1 MGKGKS
7 KCPKPCNSICPSVS
21 RILGLVTLPSQW
33 HTGCVSPICC
43 VVQNHLWENSV
54 PILSSLW
61 LVLICSNV
69 YMVYQLWLIYT
80 YVNARVYVYGSDVFK
95 YISTAQYYICNNKLY
110 YACKSAFQF
119 KHAFNFE
126 NLGKQMSMCKDIQAY
141 TRLPKKEAHFQ
152 LCIHMCDWLCIQR
165 RNPHT

>member
-21 RILGLVTLPSQW
+21 RILGLATLPSTKLTVRHQLL
-33 HTGCVSPICC
+33 CC
-43 VVQNHLWENSV
+43 VKPSTRKCPSV

-152 LCIHMCDWLCIQR
+152 LCIHMCD
-165 RNPHT
+165 